1 MLRAFPIG
9 RCFGIR
15 LDVHASWFV
24 IYAFVAWTI
33 ASDAPIALFG
43 RAHALAIGA
52 VAALALFAGVVIH
65 ELAHAL
71 VARAFGIQT
80 RSIALFV
87 FGGVATLESEPERP
101 HVDALVALA
110 GPAAS
115 AALAALALG
124 ALHVVDRVVPAGSA
138 DAAAAILAYVIWA
151 NVVLA
156 VFNLIPAYPM
166 DGGRVLRA
174 LLWWLRGDRDG
185 ATASSSLVGIVL
197 ACAFGVGGV
206 VAAIATR
213 TWQFGWYVV
222 LAGFLVR
229 QCWQHYRE
237 VRHRRFDPIIAVRAP
252 RLARGGSGAPL

>member
-15 LDVHASWFV
+15 LDVHASWFL
-24 IYAFVAWTI
+24 IYAFVAWTVASAGSI
-33 ASDAPIALFG
+33 AALG
-43 RAHALAIGA
+43 RTHALAIGA
-52 VAALALFAGVVIH
+52 IAALALFAGVVIH

-87 FGGVATLESEPERP
+87 FGGVATLESEPAHP

-115 AALAALALG
+115 AVLAALAFG
-124 ALHVVDRVVPAGSA
+124 ALHVVDRIVPPGLA
-138 DAAAAILAYVIWA
+138 DATAAILAYVIWA

-166 DGGRVLRA
+166 DGGRVLRS
-174 LLWWLRGDRDG
+174 LLWWLRGDRDS
-185 ATASSSLVGIVL
+185 ATASASLVGIVL
-197 ACAFGVGGV
+197 AAAFGVAGV
-206 VAAIATR
+206 VAAVATR
-213 TWQFGWYVV
+213 TWQFAWYVV
-222 LAGFLVR
+222 LAAFLVR
-229 QCWQHYRE
+229 QCWQHYRD
-237 VRHRRFDPIIAVRAP
+237 VRHRRFAPIIAVRAP
-252 RLARGGSGAPL
+252 QPPAAATA